1 MAFLDSPD
9 DLHES
14 QTLEFKE
21 ASGGLPDDLWETY
34 SAFANTEGGK
44 IVLGVRE
51 DEPGSFSPVGVQ
63 DPRELES
70 EFWKTVRNQRRVEKD
85 VMLYDGVATESTLGV
100 RLLVISVPR
109 AERGTKPVRVY
120 DRRAKAFVAYLRRG
134 ESDVVATDSD
144 LRLMTYDGVPG
155 ADRAP
160 LEGYDPEALCGKTIA
175 RYRSA
180 FLSSKPLSPWNVD
193 PEEDFLYHIGA
204 LARGRDGLMHPT
216 QAGLLAFGWEYEITS
231 YLPHYLLDYRE
242 ESTEGLRWDDRVVS
256 QDSEW
261 SGNVIDFYLTVSGRL
276 ARRFRMPFST
286 NADGTRHGSRNP
298 ATEAANEAL
307 VNALAHAYYGGTGSV
322 RVVLRPDRLEVSNPG
337 SMLVDRRV
345 AIAGGFS
352 EARNPT
358 LMRIF
363 SLIGASDRAGSGL
376 CEIWSTWGS
385 LYGSAP
391 VLEERHSPSCVTL
404 SLPLPAGA
412 GAAAPATDPSASVLE
427 AVSGAEGGLTPSEA
441 FGAGLYPSVRTAQ
454 KQMRALFDAGLVSR
468 RRDGRSWRYLS
479 RR

>member
-1 MAFLDSPD
+1 MEGDVREPPTPRDRLV
-9 DLHES
+9 
-14 QTLEFKE
+14 
-21 ASGGLPDDLWETY
+21 SGGGDGDGVGLVVEDERDEALLGAANVRAGRLRRRVGPGRPRRAAGREGALPAGATFRRDGAGASRLVPPDSQPPGERE
-34 SAFANTEGGK
+34 AGGK
-44 IVLGVRE
+44 
-51 DEPGSFSPVGVQ
+51 P
-63 DPRELES
+63 
-70 EFWKTVRNQRRVEKD
+70 
-85 VMLYDGVATESTLGV
+85 
-100 RLLVISVPR
+100 
-109 AERGTKPVRVY
+109 
-120 DRRAKAFVAYLRRG
+120 
-134 ESDVVATDSD
+134 
-144 LRLMTYDGVPG
+144 
-155 ADRAP
+155 
-160 LEGYDPEALCGKTIA
+160 
-175 RYRSA
+175 
-180 FLSSKPLSPWNVD
+180 
-193 PEEDFLYHIGA
+193 
-204 LARGRDGLMHPT
+204 
-216 QAGLLAFGWEYEITS
+216 
-231 YLPHYLLDYRE
+231 
-242 ESTEGLRWDDRVVS
+242 
-256 QDSEW
+256 
-261 SGNVIDFYLTVSGRL
+261 
-276 ARRFRMPFST
+276 
-286 NADGTRHGSRNP
+286 
-298 ATEAANEAL
+298 TEAANEAL